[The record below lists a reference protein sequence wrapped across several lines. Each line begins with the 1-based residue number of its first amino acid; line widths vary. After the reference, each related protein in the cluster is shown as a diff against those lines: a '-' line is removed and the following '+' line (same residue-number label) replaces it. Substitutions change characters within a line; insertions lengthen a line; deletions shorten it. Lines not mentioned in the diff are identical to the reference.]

1 MQLNI
6 LEDAKERFIQEQKLE
21 ADLILLKEN
30 HDKELNALHE
40 QHMQELVEKETMYN
54 EDYAMKEKELREK
67 QLTNVPKTKEI
78 EELEAKVAKSR
89 EEENW
94 DEAGLLN
101 ERLIQANRKNE

>member
-1 MQLNI
+1 MSKLKTELETLIGRKEDAEMQLHI

-67 QLTNVPKTKEI
+67 
-78 EELEAKVAKSR
+78 
-89 EEENW
+89 
-94 DEAGLLN
+94 
-101 ERLIQANRKNE
+101 

>member
-1 MQLNI
+1 MSKLKTELETLQGRKEDAEMQLHI

-67 QLTNVPKTKEI
+67 
-78 EELEAKVAKSR
+78 
-89 EEENW
+89 
-94 DEAGLLN
+94 
-101 ERLIQANRKNE
+101 